1 MLTQEDLIAIG
12 NVVDKKLNQRFSE
25 QDEKWNKKLEQ
36 QFAEQ
41 DEKWDKK
48 LDEKFK
54 KELKP
59 IKSELKKIR
68 KDIRGIRLYPAS
80 FFIKEYT
87 CNL

>member
-12 NVVDKKLNQRFSE
+12 NVVDKKLTQRFSE
-25 QDEKWNKKLEQ
+25 QDEKWN
-36 QFAEQ
+36 
-41 DEKWDKK
+41 KK

-68 KDIRGIRLYPAS
+68 KDSNSIIKFFDNEIMGINKRVDRLEDYIQMPS
-80 FFIKEYT
+80 S
-87 CNL
+87 